1 MSLLWRDQVRVL
13 LCPDRVVVVRLARG
27 LRRRVVAK
35 QIFPCAGD
43 GADWRP
49 ALSALEAVLKQAPW
63 QNAEATV
70 ILSGWFASYL
80 LLPPSDG
87 ILDEQERQALARH
100 VCTRTYGDAAAS
112 LELRLSEG
120 SLRGGTVVSCVEKEL
135 LGALRS
141 VFAPSSLK
149 LASVQPALMGAFN
162 AWRRKRDSEAQWLA
176 LVESGT
182 LCLALLHQG
191 EWKSLRMKRLA
202 GDWAQELQLLLR
214 REQLSNA
221 IAQDAKMVSVCLAEG
236 PEAALPTAEGWSFRH
251 LQLPRVAGFAPY
263 TDGRYGMALAGAW

>member
-13 LCPDRVVVVRLARG
+13 LCPDRLVVVRLVRG

-49 ALSALEAVLKQAPW
+49 ALSALEAVLKLAPW
-63 QNAEATV
+63 QNAQATV
-70 ILSGWFASYL
+70 VLSGWFASYL
-80 LLPPSDG
+80 LLPPSDA
-87 ILDEQERQALARH
+87 ILDDQERQTLARH
-100 VCTRTYGDAAAS
+100 LCTRTYGEAAAS
-112 LELRLSEG
+112 LELRLSES

-141 VFAPSSLK
+141 VFAASSLK
-149 LASVQPALMGAFN
+149 LVSVQPALMGAFH
-162 AWRRKRDSEAQWLA
+162 AWRGKRSSETQWLA

-182 LCLALLHQG
+182 LCLALMHQG
-191 EWKSLRMKRLA
+191 DWKSLRVKRLA
-202 GDWAQELQLLLR
+202 GDWAQELQMVLH

-221 IAQDAKMVSVCLAEG
+221 IAQDARTVSVCLAEG
-236 PEAALPTAEGWSFRH
+236 PAAALPAGNEWSFRYV
-251 LQLPRVAGFAPY
+251 QVPPVAGFSPY
-263 TDGRYGMALAGAW
+263 TDDRYAMALAGAF